1 MRQACRSAKVYRN
14 ALAKV
19 LNKATD
25 DLVAAFD
32 KHADDLKELNQ
43 KSYGKRKVS
52 KNAEDPRSRVTK
64 KDEGIIW
71 TPTTLLAEKK
81 RNLSEEESRSDE
93 KHTTVAPAHDPAQI
107 REFVSLQGQVAKREA
122 ELSCAYDDLRVAYND
137 FKARMDRGDRQGTK
151 TARENLENIRS
162 VVSVRREF
170 LWEAWEELDKVR
182 PEAKWAK

>member
-81 RNLSEEESRSDE
+81 RNLSEGSRSDE
-93 KHTTVAPAHDPAQI
+93 KHTMPSPAHDPAQT
-107 REFVSLQGQVAKREA
+107 RKLVSLQGQVAKREA
-122 ELSCAYDDLRVAYND
+122 ELRCAYDDLRVATS
-137 FKARMDRGDRQGTK
+137 KHG
-151 TARENLENIRS
+151 
-162 VVSVRREF
+162 
-170 LWEAWEELDKVR
+170 
-182 PEAKWAK
+182 